1 MNALRQ
7 PAAGLLLGLLLAIAF
22 YSYMPGAAGP
32 FIVDDIPN
40 ILENDFLVL
49 PELSLESLREA
60 ALSSPASRFR
70 RPLAM
75 LSLALDFTLAGGKS
89 ELAAKTVNILLHLIC
104 GLGVYLLTVK
114 LLTRFHNR
122 TLVPDI
128 NTQIRGAALLVAGM
142 FLLHPLYVSTVLYA
156 IQRMAILSN
165 LFIIYGCLG
174 YIYLRDRTLRL
185 GAGLPG
191 LIASGVLF
199 TVLGFFSKENG
210 ALLPGFLLLIELF
223 CFNFRFHPEAH
234 PRSGLILGTF
244 LGIPVAAIG
253 GYLVFMYLSHAGE
266 PLAPYGFTPWE
277 RLLTEARVLWSYAG
291 WLTFLNPSPMG
302 IYHDDLTISTGLAQP
317 WTTMPAA
324 MGWLIVVVL
333 TARLSLRRH
342 VIAFGLLWFLWGHI
356 LESTVL
362 PLAPMFEH
370 RNYQPGLGVFL
381 IFVLLFRSAA
391 DTLVQKQ
398 TLRHALWITI
408 FVILPLY
415 ILQARVDDWADNKS
429 LTLALLRDKPDSAQS
444 LIMAAKFLAEGMDPE
459 NAMLAVRQ
467 AQLLDPGEPS
477 HIMAEAIIHCGSYPT
492 KKFDS
497 GLERNLRDLRVA
509 EFVSVNTLRQLRQLI
524 PNCQSSQ
531 ANTDALL
538 TLYSNMSNHTHDRL
552 AMLGW
557 YGRGAIH
564 MQQGKYTAVVKE
576 WEAAMARHPDA
587 EGLKPALEWARR
599 QINQGEDH
607 PPSR

>member
-1 MNALRQ
+1 
-7 PAAGLLLGLLLAIAF
+7 
-22 YSYMPGAAGP
+22 
-32 FIVDDIPN
+32 
-40 ILENDFLVL
+40 
-49 PELSLESLREA
+49 
-60 ALSSPASRFR
+60 
-70 RPLAM
+70 
-75 LSLALDFTLAGGKS
+75 
-89 ELAAKTVNILLHLIC
+89 
-104 GLGVYLLTVK
+104 
-114 LLTRFHNR
+114 
-122 TLVPDI
+122 
-128 NTQIRGAALLVAGM
+128 
-142 FLLHPLYVSTVLYA
+142 
-156 IQRMAILSN
+156 
-165 LFIIYGCLG
+165 
-174 YIYLRDRTLRL
+174 
-185 GAGLPG
+185 
-191 LIASGVLF
+191 
-199 TVLGFFSKENG
+199 
-210 ALLPGFLLLIELF
+210 
-223 CFNFRFHPEAH
+223 
-234 PRSGLILGTF
+234 
-244 LGIPVAAIG
+244 
-253 GYLVFMYLSHAGE
+253 
-266 PLAPYGFTPWE
+266 
-277 RLLTEARVLWSYAG
+277 
-291 WLTFLNPSPMG
+291 
-302 IYHDDLTISTGLAQP
+302 
-317 WTTMPAA
+317 
-324 MGWLIVVVL
+324 
-333 TARLSLRRH
+333 LSLRRH